1 VQYLLDLYVLA
12 TSLVTIASV
21 VCNYTETPKDDEF
34 VAKAYKVLEQFAFL
48 GNKAKKEHDMGE
60 KKTTPIVINDKEY
73 IFEDMTEQQQVM
85 VNHCNDLDRKIRSTQ
100 FNLDQLSVGKD
111 AFINMLVADLDK
123 EEPGE

>member
-48 GNKAKKEHDMGE
+48 GNKAKKAY
-60 KKTTPIVINDKEY
+60 KVL
-73 IFEDMTEQQQVM
+73 EQ
-85 VNHCNDLDRKIRSTQ
+85 
-100 FNLDQLSVGKD
+100 F
-111 AFINMLVADLDK
+111 AFLGNKAK
-123 EEPGE
+123 Q